1 MNVLLVCSGNTCR
14 SPMAEALLRRR
25 LSIDGSDGVSVGSAG
40 TAAMEG
46 EPASEGAYLVAL
58 EDGLDLSGHRARM
71 LSPDLVASADLI
83 LTMSRTHLARVEALG
98 GAGKTF
104 LLGEFGGSGRA
115 TEIGDPFGADV
126 AVYRETLAQLR
137 LVTDAV
143 ARRLAERGSP

>member
-1 MNVLLVCSGNTCR
+1 MNILLVCSGNTCR

-25 LSIDGSDGVSVGSAG
+25 LSIDGSEDVSVGSAG

-58 EDGLDLSGHRARM
+58 EDGLDLSGHRAR
-71 LSPDLVASADLI
+71 LLTPDLVASADLI
-83 LTMSRTHLARVEALG
+83 LTMSKSHLARAVALG
-98 GAGKTF
+98 GAGRTF

-115 TEIGDPFGADV
+115 SEIRDPFGADV
-126 AVYRETLAQLR
+126 SVYRETLAELR

-143 ARRLAERGSP
+143 VRRLAEPGPP